1 VPVAVP
7 RQDLLSIPC
16 SIDAIVN
23 ATWSIYRDNL
33 WTCTWLCW
41 TVGLSSIGLY
51 LLQRAIQAQIM
62 SLGLVS
68 IGLAVASVVFQT
80 WLQIGL
86 KLGLLLVA
94 RRQPVSAGVLASGG
108 PFLLPTIMAWIV
120 FVVMLIPAVL
130 LPIFAT
136 SLVVAVVGNPAAAF
150 FSIFIVTCVSLPIVV
165 LYASAR
171 FMQYSYLIMDRRG
184 GAKDSLGLSWQLTRG
199 RAGTIILVYL
209 TYIALICGGLLTCCV
224 GLVFTLP
231 MAQLLLVVTYLSLVG
246 PPRQPQQMPL
256 LADRPLLSTWEEDL

>member
-1 VPVAVP
+1 VPVAMP

-41 TVGLSSIGLY
+41 TWGLSSVGLY
-51 LLQRAIQAQIM
+51 LLQRAIQVQIS

-68 IGLAVASVVFQT
+68 IALAVASVVFHT

-108 PFLLPTIMAWIV
+108 PYLLPTIMAWIV

-136 SLVVAVVGNPAAAF
+136 SLVVAFVGNPAAAF
-150 FSIFIVTCVSLPIVV
+150 FSIFIITCVSFPIVV

-209 TYIALICGGLLTCCV
+209 TYISLICGGLLACCV

-246 PPRQPQQMPL
+246 PPRQAQQMPL